1 MSIPSTSSPAAT
13 PAVNGVGTV
22 NGATKR
28 SEEDLKAILGA
39 ATGEQRI
46 QNDNPSDD
54 IALRQKESA
63 LVELGEFYRDQKNAA
78 ALSDVVLS
86 SRSFMSTIAKAKTA
100 KLIRTLIDFF
110 SSIPDSRDTQ
120 IKVTQENIDWA
131 KNEKRIF
138 LKQNLETRLVG
149 LYIDAG
155 TYREALTLI
164 NSLLRELKRLDDKM
178 ILTEVHL
185 LESRVN
191 HALANLATAKA
202 ALTSART
209 AANSIYCPP
218 LLQAQLDLQSGVLHA
233 EDKDYKTAYSYFFES
248 LEGLSSQDDLRATA
262 ALKYM
267 LMCKV
272 MLNLPE
278 DVASIIS
285 SKLAKKYAGP
295 DVDAMKAI
303 ATAHE
308 NRSLEEYQEALKDHK
323 SQLSDDPIIR
333 NHLAALYDTLL
344 EQNIVRVIEPY
355 SRVEIAYVAEMVKQ
369 PVRDVESKLS
379 QMILDKVFHGILDQ
393 GAGCL
398 IVFGEPEE
406 DKTYDATLETFK
418 HKAIRPDAVRRHDV
432 HLTPSP
438 SAILPCLE
446 SGLRCRAAPASQPIK
461 RDGSIGSTSS
471 SNGANGNA
479 VAASSSSPYVSYTYL
494 PPSPPKSRSPSPYS
508 PATSAAP
515 GPGEQAARF
524 RASAASA
531 ASAQHSASGMS
542 IPLQRKASGG
552 AQGSNGHLPQLQLHT
567 AINGGNGPFSGHAIA
582 EDGIYGSPVVDLSG
596 SSLANG
602 HHTAHMP
609 SPASETTLVRAASP
623 LTSSLPFGAQILHK
637 AADLVKTPT
646 SSRSLPTHASHT
658 ASSGSFTPS
667 TITSAHLRRRSIA
680 VAQVLAPSISTV
692 RFVAYC
698 ALWYTS
704 SAVSS
709 NTGKS
714 ILNRFRYPVTLTFVQ
729 FGFVAGWCII
739 FCVGRTKLAQ
749 LGLRKDSSALPHMRS
764 LSASQLYFSNA
775 WGIKKPSKKAL
786 EGTVVMSLFQIAG
799 HIFSSMAIARV
810 PVSTVHTIKALSPLF
825 TVLSYGLLF
834 RVRYSYKTYT
844 SLLPLTLGVMLA
856 CSFDLRANAVG
867 FLCALGST
875 LVFVS
880 QNIFSKKLLPKD
892 SGAASHS
899 LGSTG
904 AGEKLDKLHL
914 LLYSSGIAFL
924 GMIPLWAYY
933 DGGSLLRANTSG
945 TPIRTASIPTLLLIF
960 SLNGSVHFL
969 QNLLAFSILSLT
981 SPVTYSIASLIKRIA
996 VICMAIVW
1004 FGQTIYAVQA
1014 VGISLTFF
1022 GLWMYNQAKGD
1033 VERGES
1039 VRTRAEKTRGALLP
1053 STKEDVLGETVGG
1066 NMRGWGLIR

>member
-1 MSIPSTSSPAAT
+1 MQIQLY
-13 PAVNGVGTV
+13 GT
-22 NGATKR
+22 
-28 SEEDLKAILGA
+28 IY
-39 ATGEQRI
+39 RI
-46 QNDNPSDD
+46 GLHRLHGLN
-54 IALRQKESA
+54 
-63 LVELGEFYRDQKNAA
+63 
-78 ALSDVVLS
+78 
-86 SRSFMSTIAKAKTA
+86 
-100 KLIRTLIDFF
+100 
-110 SSIPDSRDTQ
+110 
-120 IKVTQENIDWA
+120 IKTQE
-131 KNEKRIF
+131 
-138 LKQNLETRLVG
+138 
-149 LYIDAG
+149 
-155 TYREALTLI
+155 
-164 NSLLRELKRLDDKM
+164 
-178 ILTEVHL
+178 
-185 LESRVN
+185 
-191 HALANLATAKA
+191 
-202 ALTSART
+202 
-209 AANSIYCPP
+209 
-218 LLQAQLDLQSGVLHA
+218 
-233 EDKDYKTAYSYFFES
+233 
-248 LEGLSSQDDLRATA
+248 
-262 ALKYM
+262 
-267 LMCKV
+267 
-272 MLNLPE
+272 
-278 DVASIIS
+278 
-285 SKLAKKYAGP
+285 
-295 DVDAMKAI
+295 
-303 ATAHE
+303 
-308 NRSLEEYQEALKDHK
+308 
-323 SQLSDDPIIR
+323 
-333 NHLAALYDTLL
+333 
-344 EQNIVRVIEPY
+344 
-355 SRVEIAYVAEMVKQ
+355 
-369 PVRDVESKLS
+369 
-379 QMILDKVFHGILDQ
+379 
-393 GAGCL
+393 
-398 IVFGEPEE
+398 
-406 DKTYDATLETFK
+406 
-418 HKAIRPDAVRRHDV
+418 KAIRPDAVRRHDV

-810 PVSTVHTIKALSPLF
+810 PVSTVHTIKVSFLIM
-825 TVLSYGLLF
+825 
-834 RVRYSYKTYT
+834 
-844 SLLPLTLGVMLA
+844 SLASMRA
-856 CSFDLRANAVG
+856 SADLDR
-867 FLCALGST
+867 ST
-875 LVFVS
+875 LS
-880 QNIFSKKLLPKD
+880 RPSPR
-892 SGAASHS
+892 SS
-899 LGSTG
+899 LFCRMVCYF
-904 AGEKLDKLHL
+904 AC
-914 LLYSSGIAFL
+914 A
-924 GMIPLWAYY
+924 
-933 DGGSLLRANTSG
+933 
-945 TPIRTASIPTLLLIF
+945 IRTRRTPLSFPLHSASCSPAPSISERTQLGF
-960 SLNGSVHFL
+960 CVH
-969 QNLLAFSILSLT
+969 S
-981 SPVTYSIASLIKRIA
+981 
-996 VICMAIVW
+996 
-1004 FGQTIYAVQA
+1004 G
-1014 VGISLTFF
+1014 
-1022 GLWMYNQAKGD
+1022 
-1033 VERGES
+1033 
-1039 VRTRAEKTRGALLP
+1039 LP
-1053 STKEDVLGETVGG
+1053 SCSSRKTFSRRNFFQRTAAQLH
-1066 NMRGWGLIR
+1066 IR